1 MSSDGYIIRFNSDS
15 KFNEPLVADFSPGN
29 LKWLK
34 GSYTG
39 GELQEQHALFAAM
52 LREWDVLAKDV
63 STMQNAVATLE
74 YKAMPYCRDGE
85 EPTPE
90 AQAVADLVND
100 ALWRRCEAAP
110 GTWRQNFQDLLG
122 SIYHG
127 ILRGVQVHEIVWRHD
142 AEMWYPV
149 GYLPVLPQYF
159 AWSNKVGEPDRL
171 LLFRE
176 GNYRAGE
183 GEEFPQDRFIVS
195 LNKRG
200 PDHPMFNAVF
210 NALVVHFAAARWGLA
225 WLREYAQ
232 VYGKPFRMWN
242 VDSDEDKRKL
252 EAELARKPV
261 LNDVVA
267 VGEKDRV
274 QMVAAPASGATMP
287 QKVLYDIAE
296 RGCHKLILGQTLTSD
311 TGEHGGSL
319 AQAKVHAGVQ
329 QDEVLAN
336 GNFVCD
342 ILNAQLVPA
351 IVRMNYGSSEVP
363 MPEVRCS
370 VPNCAKNE
378 AQMEYYIKMTKELG
392 LPVKAADLYEKFGIV
407 PPEDDDSV
415 VVGGS
420 VREDGGKDAPAPE
433 AGKTVPEAGRDAK
446 EDQDKPAE
454 AGTQDDEREDP
465 TEGERLTASKAADW
479 RDMEAE
485 DILNSVYGKWTGPM
499 LKRLREM
506 VDKGATP
513 AQIRKEIKEGR
524 LRPDTREFARLVAA
538 AMMEPA
544 EGESTDKGKEA

>member
-1 MSSDGYIIRFNSDS
+1 MAGDYIIRYDSDS

-90 AQAVADLVND
+90 AQEVADLVND

-110 GTWRQNFQDLLG
+110 GVWRQNFQDLLG

-127 ILRGVQVHEIVWRHD
+127 VLRGVQVHEIVWRHD

-149 GYLPVLPQYF
+149 GYLPVLPQF
-159 AWSNKVGEPDRL
+159 FQWSNKTGEPDRL
-171 LLFRE
+171 LLFRD
-176 GNYRAGE
+176 GNFRAGE

-200 PDHPMFNAVF
+200 PDHPMFNATF

-232 VYGKPFRMWN
+232 IYGKPFRMWN

-252 EAELARKPV
+252 EAELSRKPV

-296 RGCHKLILGQTLTSD
+296 RNCHKLILGQTLTSD

-351 IVRMNYGSSEVP
+351 IVRMNYGHTDAP

-378 AQMEYYIKMTKELG
+378 AQMEYYIKMTRELG
-392 LPVKAADLYEKFGIV
+392 LPVKLADLYEKFGIV
-407 PPEDDDSV
+407 PPGDDDAV

-420 VREDGGKDAPAPE
+420 VREDGGKDAPASAP
-433 AGKTVPEAGRDAK
+433 AGLQRGKSAEGK
-446 EDQDKPAE
+446 EGEKPAE
-454 AGTQDDEREDP
+454 NGAQDDEREDP

-479 RDMEAE
+479 RDMTPQELLDA
-485 DILNSVYGKWTGPM
+485 VYREWTGPM
-499 LKRLREM
+499 FDDLKSAL
-506 VDKGATP
+506 DGGADAAT
-513 AQIRKEIKEGR
+513 IRKMISAGKLKPRTGK
-524 LRPDTREFARLVAA
+524 LARLVAA
-538 AMMEPA
+538 AMIPEKD
-544 EGESTDKGKEA
+544 SGKEG

>member
-1 MSSDGYIIRFNSDS
+1 MAGDYIIRYDSDS

-90 AQAVADLVND
+90 AQEVADLVND
-100 ALWRRCEAAP
+100 ALWRRCDAAP
-110 GTWRQNFQDLLG
+110 GVWRQNFQDLLG

-127 ILRGVQVHEIVWRHD
+127 VLRGVQVHEIVWRHD

-149 GYLPVLPQYF
+149 GYLPVLPQF
-159 AWSNKVGEPDRL
+159 FQWSNRTGEPDRL
-171 LLFRE
+171 LLFRD
-176 GNYRAGE
+176 GNFRAGE

-200 PDHPMFNAVF
+200 PDHPMFNATF
-210 NALVVHFAAARWGLA
+210 NSLVVHFAAARWGLA

-232 VYGKPFRMWN
+232 IYGKPFRLWN

-252 EAELARKPV
+252 EAELSRKPV

-296 RGCHKLILGQTLTSD
+296 RACHKLILGQTLTSD

-351 IVRMNYGSSEVP
+351 IVLMNYGHTDVP
-363 MPEVRCS
+363 MPEIRCS

-378 AQMEYYIKMTKELG
+378 AQMEYYIKMTRELG
-392 LPVKAADLYEKFGIV
+392 LPVKVADLYEKFGIV
-407 PPEDDDSV
+407 PPGDDDAV

-420 VREDGGKDAPAPE
+420 VREDSASAPT
-433 AGKTVPEAGRDAK
+433 GLRRDKSA
-446 EDQDKPAE
+446 DDKPAE
-454 AGTQDDEREDP
+454 AGAQDDEREDP

-479 RDMEAE
+479 RDMSPQELLDA
-485 DILNSVYGKWTGPM
+485 VYREWTGPM
-499 LKRLREM
+499 FDDLKSAL
-506 VDKGATP
+506 DGGADAAT
-513 AQIRKEIKEGR
+513 IRKMISAGKLKPRTGK
-524 LRPDTREFARLVAA
+524 LARLVAA
-538 AMMEPA
+538 AMIPEKD
-544 EGESTDKGKEA
+544 SGKEG

>member
-1 MSSDGYIIRFNSDS
+1 MAQDYIIRYDSDS

-90 AQAVADLVND
+90 AQEVADLVND

-149 GYLPVLPQYF
+149 GYLPVLPQF
-159 AWSNKVGEPDRL
+159 FQWSNKTGEPDRL
-171 LLFRE
+171 LLFRD
-176 GNYRAGE
+176 GNFRAGD

-200 PDHPMFNAVF
+200 PDHPMFNATF
-210 NALVVHFAAARWGLA
+210 NSLVVHFAAARWGLA

-232 VYGKPFRMWN
+232 IYGKPFRMWN

-252 EAELARKPV
+252 EAELSRKPV

-296 RGCHKLILGQTLTSD
+296 RACHKLILGQTLTSD

-351 IVRMNYGSSEVP
+351 IVQRNYGHTEVP
-363 MPEVRCS
+363 MPEIRCS

-392 LPVKAADLYEKFGIV
+392 LPVKMADLYEKFGIV
-407 PPEDDDSV
+407 PPGDDDAV

-420 VREDGGKDAPAPE
+420 VREDSASAPTGLRRGKPA
-433 AGKTVPEAGRDAK
+433 D
-446 EDQDKPAE
+446 DKPAE

-479 RDMEAE
+479 RDMSPQELLDA
-485 DILNSVYGKWTGPM
+485 VYREWTGPM
-499 LKRLREM
+499 FDDLKSAL
-506 VDKGATP
+506 DGGADAAT
-513 AQIRKEIKEGR
+513 IRKMISAGKLKPRTGK
-524 LRPDTREFARLVAA
+524 LARLVAA
-538 AMMEPA
+538 AMMPEKD
-544 EGESTDKGKEA
+544 SGKEG